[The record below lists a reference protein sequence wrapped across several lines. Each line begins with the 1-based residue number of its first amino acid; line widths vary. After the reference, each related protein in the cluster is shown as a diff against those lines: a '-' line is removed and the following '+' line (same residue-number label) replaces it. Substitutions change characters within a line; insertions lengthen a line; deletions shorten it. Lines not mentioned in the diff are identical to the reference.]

1 MDDKLKHRQNLLS
14 SIKFYIKKCKQE
26 KHDKSVKDSFEYRN
40 KVYKRNLQR
49 MKEKM
54 KNKNSY
60 LNNHNPQGEIS
71 TYEKGIKEFKQEI
84 AETQKQCVMLLKQ
97 PFKVKS

>member
-1 MDDKLKHRQNLLS
+1 
-14 SIKFYIKKCKQE
+14 
-26 KHDKSVKDSFEYRN
+26 
-40 KVYKRNLQR
+40 

-60 LNNHNPQGEIS
+60 LNNQNPQGEIS

-84 AETQKQCVMLLKQ
+84 AETQKQ
-97 PFKVKS
+97 